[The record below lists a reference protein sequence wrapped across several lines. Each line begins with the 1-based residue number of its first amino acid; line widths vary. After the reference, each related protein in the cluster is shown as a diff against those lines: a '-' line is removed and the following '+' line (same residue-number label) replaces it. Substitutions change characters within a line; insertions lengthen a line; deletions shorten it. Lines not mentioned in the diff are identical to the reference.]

1 MPLLVISTIVPVL
14 NSGEMNGKHVT
25 PTQLTSLFD
34 ARLKLADRRRSESEA
49 VKTQYEE
56 LLVAMPLFYE
66 KIGLDNVQTQRDLLD
81 QLQSAKKQ
89 LSEVRISIT
98 ALCGAAFGASA
109 VIGACVPLIFLNPIL
124 MNVATG
130 DRYTIHTLLW
140 IVGTVFSTLCYRV
153 IPNLKEK
160 IIFLKKVREEER
172 KIKRRIENLSKNP
185 IYKPW
190 ACLTDLSDGFN
201 FVNSLY
207 CPSIEQLEALRVWI
221 KDNYGADEASRTATA
236 SPAILDRYRKD
247 KTCPLSDFLIKPLEN
262 YARGI

>member
-130 DRYTIHTLLW
+130 VCDYRSGPIHNSHTTLDC
-140 IVGTVFSTLCYRV
+140 GNC
-153 IPNLKEK
+153 
-160 IIFLKKVREEER
+160 FLDLMLPRDSESEG
-172 KIKRRIENLSKNP
+172 ENHLS
-185 IYKPW
+185 
-190 ACLTDLSDGFN
+190 
-201 FVNSLY
+201 
-207 CPSIEQLEALRVWI
+207 
-221 KDNYGADEASRTATA
+221 
-236 SPAILDRYRKD
+236 
-247 KTCPLSDFLIKPLEN
+247 
-262 YARGI
+262 